1 MVRTLA
7 AVVLF
12 GLPVAL
18 VASDPPTPPA
28 DEPSQQIRRL
38 KRELDLLTLQQ
49 AELTKKVEAKAKQL
63 KEAEREAGGSVRLT
77 VDGLLKKEGSAYYI
91 PIQSG
96 ITLGGDR
103 AYIVGTA
110 EQLKPLAEL
119 VGKKVTVTGA
129 PVINTLDRGANRAGP
144 WAAHDVPY
152 GHLGVALATVR
163 AQEKGPEPE
172 KK

>member
-7 AVVLF
+7 AVVF
-12 GLPVAL
+12 VGLPVAL
-18 VASDPPTPPA
+18 VAADPPTPPA
-28 DEPSQQIRRL
+28 GEPPKHIRRL
-38 KRELDLLTLQQ
+38 KQDLELLTQQQ
-49 AELTKKVEAKAKQL
+49 AELAKKIEAKTQQL
-63 KEAEREAGGSVRLT
+63 KEAEREAGGSAVLT
-77 VDGLLKKEGSAYYI
+77 VDGVLKKEGASYYI

-119 VGKKVTVTGA
+119 VGKKVMVTGA

-152 GHLGVALATVR
+152 GHLGVALSTVR
-163 AQEKGPEPE
+163 AQEKGPEAE